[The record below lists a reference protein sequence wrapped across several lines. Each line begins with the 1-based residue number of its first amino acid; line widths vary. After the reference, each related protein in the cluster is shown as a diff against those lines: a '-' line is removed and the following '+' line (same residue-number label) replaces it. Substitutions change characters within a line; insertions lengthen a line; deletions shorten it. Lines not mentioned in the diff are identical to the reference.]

1 MSDKVLVRRYQGDD
15 MIFSGLRRLEL
26 TAVPQLRRA
35 AVDGAT
41 LDAAAR
47 IVQDV
52 RDRGEAALRHH
63 AERLGDLAAGE
74 PLFRTRADM
83 LAALDG
89 ISTADRDVLER
100 TADRIRAFAQSQR
113 STLGDLD
120 VAVPGGRAGHTVVP
134 VVRAGCYAPG
144 GRFPLPSS
152 VLMTAV
158 TARVAGVPEVIVA
171 SPRPAKATLAAA
183 AVAGADILLAAGG
196 AHAIAAMAYGA
207 GPVPPCDAIV
217 GPGNRWV
224 TAAKQLVSGPVV
236 IDMLAGPSE
245 LVVLADGTADPDV
258 VAADLIAQA
267 EHDPDALPILVTTAG
282 ETFACA
288 VDDAIARRLVDLPT
302 AATAIPALQ
311 NGFTVLAPDLDA
323 AIAVC
328 DRLAPEHLEV
338 KTLDPKAVAARLRH
352 YGALFVGS
360 ASAEVF
366 GDYGAG
372 PNHVLPTGG
381 TARSMGGLSVLTFLR
396 VRTWLCLDDAA
407 PLLDDAARLARM
419 EGLEG
424 HARAAEARK
433 VIREPVPGFSH
444 ATAALKESK

>member
-352 YGALFVGS
+352 
-360 ASAEVF
+360 
-366 GDYGAG
+366 
-372 PNHVLPTGG
+372 
-381 TARSMGGLSVLTFLR
+381 
-396 VRTWLCLDDAA
+396 
-407 PLLDDAARLARM
+407 
-419 EGLEG
+419 
-424 HARAAEARK
+424 
-433 VIREPVPGFSH
+433 
-444 ATAALKESK
+444 

>member
-1 MSDKVLVRRYQGDD
+1 
-15 MIFSGLRRLEL
+15 
-26 TAVPQLRRA
+26 
-35 AVDGAT
+35 
-41 LDAAAR
+41 
-47 IVQDV
+47 
-52 RDRGEAALRHH
+52 
-63 AERLGDLAAGE
+63 
-74 PLFRTRADM
+74 M